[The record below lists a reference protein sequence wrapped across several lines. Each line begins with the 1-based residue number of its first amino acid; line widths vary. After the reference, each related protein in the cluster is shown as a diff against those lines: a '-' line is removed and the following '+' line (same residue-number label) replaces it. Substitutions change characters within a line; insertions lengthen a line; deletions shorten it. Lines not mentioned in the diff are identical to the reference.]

1 MSYLEATTF
10 FHPISDK
17 FYARVKTCMISSSSF
32 LLLFPL
38 LLLSHHEWM
47 IFRFYNSIAQ
57 FLPRASISS
66 PFVIYLSIYLSIHPS
81 IYSFIIFLSLVRPHP
96 HDASIIRRNNLRRHH
111 DANEDSLGLKRPSL
125 LTAYAFFII
134 GRVRSRSASTWDTFS
149 EAAFPVSLFADV
161 YIYTTTGRHWFD
173 VRLYNGEC

>member
-1 MSYLEATTF
+1 MY
-10 FHPISDK
+10 D
-17 FYARVKTCMISSSSF
+17 F
-32 LLLFPL
+32 LLILPPPLSFTTSFSPRMNDLPVLQLHCSTPSKSFHLF
-38 LLLSHHEWM
+38 S
-47 IFRFYNSIAQ
+47 FRYLF
-57 FLPRASISS
+57 
-66 PFVIYLSIYLSIHPS
+66 IYLFIHPS

-161 YIYTTTGRHWFD
+161 YIYTTTGRH
-173 VRLYNGEC
+173 